1 MGKIH
6 EDDEIEINFREV
18 LFALKKKLLIIFAVI
33 ILGAGIAGG
42 YTKLLVTPI
51 YSSTSTMLVLTKE
64 TTLSSLADLQIGSQ
78 LTKDY
83 SILITSRPVLEDV
96 IDNLHLGI
104 DYKTLKGMVS
114 INNPEDTRI
123 LEITVTNSEPQ
134 KAKEIVDELSKVSS
148 DFIGDQMEVVPPKII
163 EEGEIPKAQT
173 SPDMKKNVA
182 LGALAGLIL
191 SAGIIVLMTVTD
203 DTIKSEEDIERYLA
217 IPTLASIP
225 DRKDYI
231 SGKKNKKRR
240 RGKKRRRK

>member
-96 IDNLHLGI
+96 IDNLDLGI